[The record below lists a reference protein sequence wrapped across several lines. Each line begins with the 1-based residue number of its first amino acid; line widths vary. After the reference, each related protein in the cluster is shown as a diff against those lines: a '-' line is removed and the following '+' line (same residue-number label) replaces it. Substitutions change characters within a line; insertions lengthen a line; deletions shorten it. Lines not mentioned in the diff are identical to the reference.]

1 MTTLLIVI
9 LVVLAASAICSG
21 TEAALFS
28 TPMIKVRQ
36 LADNKVKGAQSL
48 LQLRENMTRPIAMI
62 VVMNNIANIVGS
74 MLIGGMATEV
84 FGSQWLGVFSGV

>member
-1 MTTLLIVI
+1 MTTLIIVV

-36 LADNKVKGAQSL
+36 LADTKAKGAEAL
-48 LQLRENMTRPIAMI
+48 LEIRENMSRPIAMI

-74 MLIGGMATEV
+74 MVIGGLASDE
-84 FGSQWLGVFSGV
+84 FGSENPKYCK